1 MGRWQH
7 LSDQLYTFAR
17 QFPGHAGHA
26 GDVAARPVEA
36 LDKTSLDWISGERHD
51 DRNFARCPL
60 RSLRGRCEPSHDEID
75 IEPHQRRGQFGK
87 TAYLSLV
94 RSELVSN
101 ASPLDIT
108 QLAHHLP
115 KQLPESV
122 GTGGSNHQNA
132 NCRHLHLLCPR
143 RDRPHRRR
151 ATEQRDELAAPDH
164 SITSSAAASSL
175 SGTVRPSILAVCWL
189 MTSSN
194 LLDCATGKSSGL
206 APLRM
211 RPV

>member
-1 MGRWQH
+1 MRRWQH
-7 LSDQLYTFAR
+7 LSDQLYTFAG
-17 QFPGHAGHA
+17 QFPGHAGHT

-75 IEPHQRRGQFGK
+75 IEPHERRGQFGK
-87 TAYLSLV
+87 TTYLSLV

-108 QLAHHLP
+108 QLAHHLL

-122 GTGGSNHQNA
+122 GTGGFNHQNA
-132 NCRHLHLLCPR
+132 NCRHLHLLRARRERPR
-143 RDRPHRRR
+143 SRR
-151 ATEQRDELAAPDH
+151 AAEQSDELAPPHH
-164 SITSSAAASSL
+164 SITSSARCSRNEGKLSS
-175 SGTVRPSILAVCWL
+175 SFFAVATL
-189 MTSSN
+189 MTSGYLVASS
-194 LLDCATGKSSGL
+194 TGRS
-206 APLRM
+206 A
-211 RPV
+211 